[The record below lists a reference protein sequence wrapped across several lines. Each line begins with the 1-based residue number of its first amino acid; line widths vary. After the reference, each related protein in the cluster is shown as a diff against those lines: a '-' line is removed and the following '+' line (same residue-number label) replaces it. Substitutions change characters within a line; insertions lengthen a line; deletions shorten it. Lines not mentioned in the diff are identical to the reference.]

1 MITNGHNWWA
11 LIIAAF
17 LVLGDVFNLGLL
29 KMVSNGEIKNQEWL
43 GLPVLLYAFQPII
56 FFFGLGHTSM
66 TVLNL
71 LWDVLSDVLVTASG
85 LFYFKEKM
93 SMKKYIGITF
103 GLLAVMFLTSE
114 E

>member
-1 MITNGHNWWA
+1 
-11 LIIAAF
+11 
-17 LVLGDVFNLGLL
+17 
-29 KMVSNGEIKNQEWL
+29 MVSTGEIKNKAWL
-43 GLPVLLYAFQPII
+43 GLPTLLYAFQPLI
-56 FFFGLGHTSM
+56 FYFGLSHTSM

-103 GLLAVMFLTSE
+103 GLLAVLFLTSE

>member
-1 MITNGHNWWA
+1 
-11 LIIAAF
+11 
-17 LVLGDVFNLGLL
+17 
-29 KMVSNGEIKNQEWL
+29 MVNTGEIKNKAWL
-43 GLPVLLYAFQPII
+43 GLPTLLYAFQPLI
-56 FFFGLGHTSM
+56 FYFGLSHTSM

-103 GLLAVMFLTSE
+103 GLLAVLFLTSE